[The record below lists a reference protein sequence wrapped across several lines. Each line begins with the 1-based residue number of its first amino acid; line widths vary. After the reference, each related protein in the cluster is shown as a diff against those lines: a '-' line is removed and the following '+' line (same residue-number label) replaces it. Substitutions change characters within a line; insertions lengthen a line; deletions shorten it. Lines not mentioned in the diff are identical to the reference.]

1 MLNEA
6 TRDFIRQHLDAD
18 VRRLALQGGRDPEVD
33 LPLALE
39 QIAGRQKARTKI
51 PSWAAI
57 DGILYPPHLSME
69 QCSSERTARYKAQM
83 AGKGNLF
90 VDLTAGFGVDAAFIA
105 KGFSKA
111 VCMERQERL
120 CSIISKNFKTLGLP
134 QVKVVCGDSMAFL
147 HQMDHADLLFI
158 DPARRDE
165 HGARTFGIADCT
177 PNVLEMMD
185 EMTVKADR
193 IIIKLSPMLDWRK
206 AVEDI
211 GSGVRSVH
219 IVSVDY
225 ECKELLIEVKSEE
238 RKVQSSTPAL
248 RLVCTNLLSD
258 GREERFEIDA
268 KAPVPTQTTGFAE
281 LGGFLFEPNA
291 SIMKAGCF
299 AQLSERFGISQL
311 DSNSHLFVSDTDIKD
326 FPGRRFVID
335 KTTSMNKRDLK
346 EVLTGTSRAN
356 IAVRNFPMTVA
367 ELRKRLKLQDGGDV
381 YIFATTVANQG
392 HRLFVCRK
400 NLNNFVV

>member
-1 MLNEA
+1 MLNET

-18 VRRLALQGGRDPEVD
+18 VRQLALQGGRDPEVD

-39 QIAGRQKARTKI
+39 QIAGRQKARSKI

-57 DGILYPPHLSME
+57 DDILYPPHLSME
-69 QCSSERTARYKAQM
+69 QCSSERTAQYKAEM
-83 AGKGNLF
+83 AGEGGVF
-90 VDLTAGFGVDAAFIA
+90 VDLTAGFGVDTAFIA

-111 VCMERQERL
+111 VCVEQQERL
-120 CSIISKNFKTLGLP
+120 SALSLENFLRLGLTHI
-134 QVKVVCGDSMAFL
+134 QTVCGDGTEYL
-147 HQMDHADLLFI
+147 HTMPHAALIFI

-185 EMTVKADR
+185 EMTEKADR

-211 GSGVRSVH
+211 GSGVSSVH
-219 IVSVDY
+219 IVSVDN

-238 RKVQSSTPAL
+238 RKVRSAVPSL
-248 RLVCTNLLSD
+248 RVICVNLLSD
-258 GREERFEIDA
+258 GREERFEFDA
-268 KAPVPTQTTGFAE
+268 KAPLPTKTTCFAE
-281 LGGFLFEPNA
+281 FGGFLFEPNA

-299 AQLSERFGISQL
+299 VQLSERFGISQL
-311 DSNSHLFVSDTDIKD
+311 DSNSHLFVSDTDIED

-335 KTTSMNKRDLK
+335 KVTSMNKRDLK
-346 EVLTGTSRAN
+346 EALTGISRAN
-356 IAVRNFPMTVA
+356 IAVRNFPMSVA

-400 NLNNFVV
+400 KS

>member
-6 TRDFIRQHLDAD
+6 TRDFIRLHLDAD

-134 QVKVVCGDSMAFL
+134 QVKVVCGDSVAFL

-177 PNVLEMMD
+177 PDVLEMMD
-185 EMTVKADR
+185 EMTEKADR

-299 AQLSERFGISQL
+299 AQLSECFGISQL

-346 EVLTGTSRAN
+346 ETLAGISCAN
-356 IAVRNFPMTVA
+356 ITVRNFPMTVA

-400 NLNNFVV
+400 KS